1 MKTSRLSSKRSL
13 TGTSI
18 VASRRTLSEGSIK
31 DTRALEIDT
40 RAEAEI
46 FPTLPTTAAMTK
58 PRNYLAV
65 PTDRDLLDR
74 VEAEPE
80 PEGTLVEADAE
91 VESFLTKPELV
102 DTTKATRGLEV
113 TRDRERL
120 VVRATATHAD
130 AESATLTQQH
140 RRTPHR

>member
-46 FPTLPTTAAMTK
+46 SHTLPTTAATTK

-80 PEGTLVEADAE
+80 PEETLVGTEAE
-91 VESFLTKPELV
+91 VESFLIKPELV

-113 TRDRERL
+113 IQDQERL
-120 VVRATATHAD
+120 VARATATHAD
-130 AESATLTQQH
+130 AESATPTQQH
-140 RRTPHR
+140 RQTPHR

>member
-46 FPTLPTTAAMTK
+46 SLTLPTTAATTK

-65 PTDRDLLDR
+65 PTDR

-80 PEGTLVEADAE
+80 PEVTLVETEAE
-91 VESFLTKPELV
+91 VENFLIKPELV
-102 DTTKATRGLEV
+102 DITAATRGLEAV
-113 TRDRERL
+113 RDRERL